1 MNGIGMIYERYRD
14 YTGKIAKGIWTM
26 HGRFMND
33 IVTVQCTG
41 TSYERHR
48 DYTGMM

>member
-14 YTGKIAKGIWTM
+14 YTGKIAIWTM
-26 HGRFMND
+26 QGRFMND

-48 DYTGMM
+48 DYT